1 MKIDEMNTAE
11 EIKGG
16 VAEATATP
24 GKILNAQKAMNILGP
39 VISGKDTHIEL
50 FSSEGQLTSSGELY
64 AKLGE
69 AITSWQN
76 DLPANTNPE
85 IHANKNPEYQA
96 KTDSQHKEIINARIT
111 AIANK
116 ICGVDDSTKKGNDNL
131 AVTQQAVTEVAQQE
145 DNAKALSAEL
155 IKKFHDAK
163 GDPKS
168 ALFKSTMNQ
177 TKVQVEYREK
187 IKGST
192 IKPSKSFGT
201 YLMGEK
207 SDINPNVLKYENG
220 VVTLKART
228 KDDGRLMARTLA
240 EKNGFDP
247 TKNYTLTLKPFT
259 STTRPNFFALEAA
272 VGFMSEHREY
282 GAGASVSLDGGDKLT
297 FADFAT
303 SEHNPIVK
311 YNNGAGWLDKANPA
325 LSDKRPAAQKTGM
338 DLSVELII
346 SDARKAVLKQ
356 AVKNNIRLDPSNLAM
371 MNIAIRSETDNVI
384 NEAKKS
390 ALISEGG
397 VDGQKS
403 MFYSGSSSEMY
414 INNDIEKQL
423 KESVDKVL
431 SIGMS
436 PAQTAQL
443 KEIDSVITK
452 NGDHTVK
459 CNIGTS
465 VNDSTTDQSTG
476 VLQFNSDQKFSEKGI
491 TDEQQQKIQDNT
503 WETIAKNTP
512 GTAYSAGA
520 DIVGSVLNKA
530 TTVAA
535 AVTTGSLAAVVGVV
549 ADAYNTIRNR
559 FKGDESKVKEW
570 ITPGL
575 VKGAASNTIKA
586 VDAVGEGATSVRKG
600 LEDKTVKIG
609 WAALTSILSSAA
621 SWAYHIRGTDQS
633 HIKYAAKDLAQQAP
647 EEQAENFAKNLA
659 GRGLNLRTSDPTKGM
674 IRVQTDKIA
683 KQTGEEPKDVFDKV
697 MKSARGHD
705 LNHETVGKIEKSLL
719 DSKRPEAITP
729 DPSEIAVNASPGP
742 GTQTPQPNKPGT
754 T

>member
-356 AVKNNIRLDPSNLAM
+356 AVKNNID
-371 MNIAIRSETDNVI
+371 
-384 NEAKKS
+384 
-390 ALISEGG
+390 
-397 VDGQKS
+397 
-403 MFYSGSSSEMY
+403 
-414 INNDIEKQL
+414 
-423 KESVDKVL
+423 
-431 SIGMS
+431 
-436 PAQTAQL
+436 
-443 KEIDSVITK
+443 
-452 NGDHTVK
+452 
-459 CNIGTS
+459 
-465 VNDSTTDQSTG
+465 
-476 VLQFNSDQKFSEKGI
+476 
-491 TDEQQQKIQDNT
+491 
-503 WETIAKNTP
+503 
-512 GTAYSAGA
+512 
-520 DIVGSVLNKA
+520 
-530 TTVAA
+530 
-535 AVTTGSLAAVVGVV
+535 
-549 ADAYNTIRNR
+549 
-559 FKGDESKVKEW
+559 
-570 ITPGL
+570 
-575 VKGAASNTIKA
+575 
-586 VDAVGEGATSVRKG
+586 
-600 LEDKTVKIG
+600 
-609 WAALTSILSSAA
+609 
-621 SWAYHIRGTDQS
+621 
-633 HIKYAAKDLAQQAP
+633 
-647 EEQAENFAKNLA
+647 
-659 GRGLNLRTSDPTKGM
+659 
-674 IRVQTDKIA
+674 
-683 KQTGEEPKDVFDKV
+683 
-697 MKSARGHD
+697 
-705 LNHETVGKIEKSLL
+705 
-719 DSKRPEAITP
+719 
-729 DPSEIAVNASPGP
+729 
-742 GTQTPQPNKPGT
+742 
-754 T
+754 